1 MDHLLLWV
9 ALAPPQVESLET
21 RGLVPADFTTNRIDL
36 SKDSIPVGRPGD
48 VHDTGGEFSFWDYK
62 LYQLEISALG
72 YFHLGEDERSK
83 GICVVWVYVEG
94 RARCGRSTDVPS
106 D

>member
-9 ALAPPQVESLET
+9 ALAPPQVESLEA

-48 VHDTGGEFSFWDYK
+48 VHGTDGEFSY
-62 LYQLEISALG
+62 
-72 YFHLGEDERSK
+72 
-83 GICVVWVYVEG
+83 
-94 RARCGRSTDVPS
+94 
-106 D
+106 